1 MINIITTSA
10 SLPIAL
16 FLVAISGFT
25 SALFPF
31 SPPPRIFF
39 DVIPAEI
46 HIFVVVVVF
55 IFVVFVVVVVA
66 VVVIL
71 KIICRFLE
79 IFTCSLIYRF
89 LMLAYFV
96 KYFI

>member
-46 HIFVVVVVF
+46 HIFVVVF

-66 VVVIL
+66 AVAVVV
-71 KIICRFLE
+71 FLQ

>member
-39 DVIPAEI
+39 DFIPAEI
-46 HIFVVVVVF
+46 HIFVVVF
-55 IFVVFVVVVVA
+55 IFVFSVVVVVA
-66 VVVIL
+66 VAFAVVVVTL
-71 KIICRFLE
+71 
-79 IFTCSLIYRF
+79 
-89 LMLAYFV
+89 
-96 KYFI
+96 